1 MEVLS
6 TLEPVIEKHPEYEA
20 AGLIERLVEPERAVQ
35 FRVAWQDD
43 QGKTQVNRAFR
54 VQFNSAIGP
63 YKGGL
68 RFHPSV
74 NLSIIKFLAFEQ
86 TFKNSLTGLPMGGG
100 KGGSDFDPK
109 GKSDAEIMRFCQS
122 FMTELSRYI
131 GAETDVPAGDIGVG
145 GREIG
150 YLFGQYKRLQNRFSG
165 ILTGKGLSYGGS
177 LVRTQATGYGLLYF
191 VQEMLSVMANDSVKD
206 KVTVISGSGN
216 VAIYAA
222 EKAQELGAK
231 VVALSDS
238 NGYIYDK
245 NGIDLNVVKQIK
257 EVRRGRIREY
267 MDAVPSAEYHEGCRG
282 IWSIPCEIALPCAT
296 QNELLLED
304 AQKLIA
310 NGVKLVAEGANMP
323 CSLDAVAAFQNSG
336 VLYAPGKAANAGG
349 VATSGLEMC
358 QNAMKYSW
366 SKEEV
371 DQKLHQIMVGIFHD
385 AYNAAKEY
393 NMENEQ
399 HQANLLAGAN
409 IAGFAKVADAM
420 MAQGIL

>member
-1 MEVLS
+1 
-6 TLEPVIEKHPEYEA
+6 
-20 AGLIERLVEPERAVQ
+20 
-35 FRVAWQDD
+35 
-43 QGKTQVNRAFR
+43 
-54 VQFNSAIGP
+54 
-63 YKGGL
+63 
-68 RFHPSV
+68 
-74 NLSIIKFLAFEQ
+74 
-86 TFKNSLTGLPMGGG
+86 
-100 KGGSDFDPK
+100 
-109 GKSDAEIMRFCQS
+109 
-122 FMTELSRYI
+122 MTELSRYI

-267 MDAVPSAEYHEGCRG
+267 IDAVPSAEYHEGCRG

-304 AQKLIA
+304 AEKLIA

-366 SKEEV
+366 NKEEV
-371 DQKLHQIMVGIFHD
+371 DEKLHQIMVGIFHD